1 MAQGPQPS
9 GLSWMTGGIKGALP
23 AMLNFTNHLEGNF
36 QVIVNDLGIRL
47 HSSRCTKVPGNVL
60 VIS

>member
-23 AMLNFTNHLEGNF
+23 AMLDFTNHVEGNF
-36 QVIVNDLGIRL
+36 QVIVNDLGFDCIL
-47 HSSRCTKVPGNVL
+47 AAVPKCQ
-60 VIS
+60 